1 MWLIAGL
8 GNPGPDYENTRH
20 NIGFIVLE
28 EIARRSGLRFK
39 GDKKASSK
47 SRDLLEHGIARIASG
62 TIQGAEVILIE
73 PMTFMNLSGIAIKKA
88 LQQFNIG
95 PGNLIVIHDDI
106 DMDTGRL
113 RIRKRGSSGGH
124 RGVESIISAIGSK
137 EFIRVKIGIGRE
149 KGVPVEDYVLSKFR
163 EEEIPLIRDAIN
175 RAVDATLCIIS
186 EGVDKAMNEFN
197 RP

>member
-8 GNPGPDYENTRH
+8 GNPGPEYEKTRH

-39 GDKKASSK
+39 
-47 SRDLLEHGIARIASG
+47 RERYARISVG
-62 TIQGAEVILIE
+62 TIQGTNAALIE
-73 PMTFMNLSGIAIKKA
+73 PMTFMNLSGIAIKNA
-88 LQQFNIG
+88 LEQFNVG
-95 PGNLIVIHDDI
+95 PDNLIVIHDDI

-124 RGVESIISAIGSK
+124 RGIESIISSIGSK

-149 KGVPVEDYVLSKFR
+149 QGVPVEEYVLSKFR
-163 EEEIPLIRDAIN
+163 KEEIPLIRDTVK
-175 RAVDATLCIIS
+175 RAVDAVFCIIS
-186 EGVDKAMNEFN
+186 KGVDKAMNEFN
-197 RP
+197 RA